1 MTTLTEPRVGNNGLI
16 RDQIPKRRG
25 TVRRRQ
31 TITAMLFLLP
41 ATIFFGSLFFYPIF
55 VELMMS
61 FTSGLTNPV
70 PVGVGNYVR
79 ASQDPT
85 AIHSFLVTL
94 GYAGGSLAISVV
106 LGLFLALVLNQNL
119 AGKTLLRTMLL
130 VPYMTSI
137 AIVGLLWRNILDP
150 NVGILNSA
158 LNAVGLPGQEWLNTA
173 PLETLIG
180 ITVWQETGYV
190 MMLFMAGLQ
199 AIPEEVYE
207 AATIDGADGFQR
219 LWNITLP
226 LLAPTSFFVVIVGVI
241 GSIQQFGLPYIVTNG
256 GPGDSTSLFVF
267 QVYKETFTNQ
277 DIGYASAL
285 AFILLV
291 VILILSGIQMWF
303 ARRKDLV

>member
-1 MTTLTEPRVGNNGLI
+1 MTTLTEPRVGNNGLT